1 MYGCWVLPINYEE
14 YNKREDEIDGILK
27 GFGEDDFSCG
37 EEFEPLEAA
46 YLIELTMEEE
56 EYEGHYVAV
65 VGDSHF
71 NEEKLCS
78 VVFGL
83 EKEYTK
89 YNELKGRDFKKLTDE
104 EKMKLASLALR
115 YPMLEGSEIEE
126 LEELLDG
133 EEVSCGKIVKRIF

>member
-1 MYGCWVLPINYEE
+1 MYGCWVLPINYEKYE
-14 YNKREDEIDGILK
+14 KREEEIDGILK
-27 GFGEDDFSCG
+27 GFGEDAFACG

-56 EYEGHYVAV
+56 EYEGYYVAV

-71 NEEKLCS
+71 NEEKLCN

-83 EKEYTK
+83 EEEYAK
-89 YNELKGRDFKKLTDE
+89 YNELKEKDFKKLKDE

-115 YPMLEGSEIEE
+115 YPMIEGDDIDG
-126 LEELLDG
+126 LEELLNG